1 MIKAL
6 DRMYI
11 GAKIRITNF
20 FNDLKNGEAGVSA
33 IVATVLLILIVV
45 LLASLF
51 WNQISQWFSDTWERI
66 TGADTIGS

>member
-6 DRMYI
+6 DKMYI
-11 GAKIRITNF
+11 GAQIRINNF
-20 FNDLKNGEAGVSA
+20 FNELKNGEAGVSA

-51 WNQISQWFSDTWERI
+51 WTQISQWFSDTWARI
-66 TGADTIGS
+66 TGADTIGK